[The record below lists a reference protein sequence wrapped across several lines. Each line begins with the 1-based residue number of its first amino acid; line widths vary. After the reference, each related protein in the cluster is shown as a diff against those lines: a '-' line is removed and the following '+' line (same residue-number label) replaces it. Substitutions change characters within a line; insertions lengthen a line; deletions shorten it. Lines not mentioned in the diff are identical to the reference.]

1 MTTKRVSLHLMKHLE
16 FLDCHFKL
24 FVRIAM
30 RRRLNALEHHM
41 EDIGELIES
50 IWKTLF
56 QKIFVI
62 KMLRKKLSDKVKL
75 QKIIFYMLECPLE
88 NKWTTFLDKLITYK
102 QEEKNIL
109 PTLLLRILL
118 QELISKEKVLKPF
131 WNPAYKE
138 LSEKLSSP
146 IKIGCQGLGLNFSN
160 FLLKKQEGK
169 SQFLMTKKT
178 NLQNKNSQKTFFLSS
193 ISTLVSKWEKEVI
206 NQKKQPKLKTL
217 SIKLRT
223 THSQK
228 KIFDEWINTSRYVY
242 NKTVEAINKGHSINF
257 FNLRDKLVTKT
268 SKKSLDEYQE
278 LERLKKLKKINN
290 TNEYDDIIKQKTGF
304 LKSIKGIDNNE
315 IKKWELETPKDIRAE
330 AVNDVCKAYK
340 TGFSNLRSGHIKYF
354 KLKFKKKTNPDKCI
368 CLPKNM
374 VTNKNGIIEILPTFL
389 EEHKNFQMGKKTI
402 KKHQNLVIEHD
413 TRLVKQGNEYWLLV
427 PVKQEET
434 IPKKMPS
441 KCCGIDPGIR
451 TFMTC
456 FENNK
461 CREYIPRIK
470 QLNNIN
476 NKIDTLKRFK
486 RIKKKS
492 YYKLEKQKSNMVKE
506 LHCKVVN
513 NILLN
518 NDIIFY
524 GDINSHNIVKG
535 NKNHI
540 LNRNFNDLKF
550 FKFKERLLF
559 KSKEKSKLVICVK
572 EHYTSKTCSYCGSL
586 YNVGKSKVY
595 NCSQCKNTMDRDINA
610 SKNIL
615 LKGIMEL

>member
-1 MTTKRVSLHLMKHLE
+1 M
-16 FLDCHFKL
+16 
-24 FVRIAM
+24 
-30 RRRLNALEHHM
+30 
-41 EDIGELIES
+41 
-50 IWKTLF
+50 
-56 QKIFVI
+56 
-62 KMLRKKLSDKVKL
+62 
-75 QKIIFYMLECPLE
+75 
-88 NKWTTFLDKLITYK
+88 
-102 QEEKNIL
+102 
-109 PTLLLRILL
+109 
-118 QELISKEKVLKPF
+118 
-131 WNPAYKE
+131 
-138 LSEKLSSP
+138 
-146 IKIGCQGLGLNFSN
+146 
-160 FLLKKQEGK
+160 
-169 SQFLMTKKT
+169 
-178 NLQNKNSQKTFFLSS
+178 
-193 ISTLVSKWEKEVI
+193 
-206 NQKKQPKLKTL
+206 

-223 THSQK
+223 TQPQK

-242 NKTVEAINKGHSINF
+242 NKTVEAINKEHCINF
-257 FNLRDKLVTKT
+257 FSLRDKLVTKN
-268 SKKSLDEYQE
+268 SKKSNDEYQE
-278 LERLKKLKKINN
+278 LERFKKLKKNNN
-290 TNEYDDIIKQKTGF
+290 TSEYDDIINQKMIL

-315 IKKWELETPKDIRAE
+315 IKKWELKTPKDIRAE

-340 TGFSNLRSGHIKYF
+340 TGFSNLRSGNIKYF
-354 KLKFKKKTNPDKCI
+354 RLKFKKKTHPDKCI

-374 VTNKNGIIEILPTFL
+374 VRNKNGKIEIAPTYL
-389 EEHKNFQMGKKTI
+389 TEHKNFQMGRKTI

-434 IPKKMPS
+434 IPKKIPS

-461 CREYIPRIK
+461 CHEYIPRIK
-470 QLNNIN
+470 QLDNIN
-476 NKIDTLKRFK
+476 NKMDTLKRFK

-492 YYKLEKQKSNMVKE
+492 YYKLEKRKSNMVKE

-513 NILLN
+513 NILMN

-586 YNVGKSKVY
+586 YNVGNSKVY
-595 NCSQCKNTMDRDINA
+595 NCTQCKNTMDRDINA

-615 LKGIMEL
+615 LKGLMEL

>member
-1 MTTKRVSLHLMKHLE
+1 MTTKRNSLPLLKHLE

-30 RRRLNALEHHM
+30 KRRLNVLEHHTG
-41 EDIGELIES
+41 DIGESIES

-62 KMLRKKLSDKVKL
+62 KMLRKKLSDKVKQ
-75 QKIIFYMLECPLE
+75 QKIISYMLECPLE
-88 NKWTTFLDKLITYK
+88 NKWMTFLDKLITYK
-102 QEEKNIL
+102 QEEKNML
-109 PTLLLRILL
+109 PILLLRILL

-146 IKIGCQGLGLNFSN
+146 IKIGCQGLGLNLSN
-160 FLLKKQEGK
+160 FLLKKPEGK

-178 NLQNKNSQKTFFLSS
+178 NLQNKNSQKTFSLSS
-193 ISTLVSKWEKEVI
+193 ISTLVNKWEKEVI
-206 NQKKQPKLKTL
+206 NPKKQLKLKTL

-223 THSQK
+223 TYDQK

-242 NKTVEAINKGHSINF
+242 NKTVEAINNGHKINF
-257 FNLRDKLVTKT
+257 FSLRDKLVTKN
-268 SKKSLDEYQE
+268 SKKSSDEYKE
-278 LERLKKLKKINN
+278 LEILKKQKRVNN
-290 TNEYDDIIKQKTGF
+290 TNEYDDIIKQKTLL
-304 LKSIKGIDNNE
+304 LKCVKGIDNTDVKE
-315 IKKWELETPKDIRAE
+315 WELLTPKDIRAE
-330 AVNDVCKAYK
+330 SVNDVCKAYK
-340 TGFSNLRSGHIKYF
+340 TGFSNLRSGNIKHF
-354 KLKFKKKTNPDKCI
+354 KLRFKKKSSPDKCI

-374 VTNKNGIIEILPTFL
+374 VKNKNGIIEISPDFL
-389 EEHKNFQMGKKTI
+389 NEHKNFQMGKKTI
-402 KKHQNLVIEHD
+402 KKHQNLIIEHD

-427 PVKQEET
+427 PVKQKET
-434 IPKKMPS
+434 TPKKEPI
-441 KCCGIDPGIR
+441 KYCGIDPGIR

-461 CREYIPRIK
+461 CHEYIPRME
-470 QLNNIN
+470 QLNKIN
-476 NKIDTLKRFK
+476 NKMDTLKRFK
-486 RIKKKS
+486 GIKKKS
-492 YYKLEKQKSNMVKE
+492 YYKLEKKKSSMVKE

-535 NKNHI
+535 NKNHK

-550 FKFKERLLF
+550 YKFKERLLF

-586 YNVGKSKVY
+586 YNVGNSKVY
-595 NCSQCKNTMDRDINA
+595 NCTQCKNTMDRDINA

-615 LKGIMEL
+615 LKGLLEL